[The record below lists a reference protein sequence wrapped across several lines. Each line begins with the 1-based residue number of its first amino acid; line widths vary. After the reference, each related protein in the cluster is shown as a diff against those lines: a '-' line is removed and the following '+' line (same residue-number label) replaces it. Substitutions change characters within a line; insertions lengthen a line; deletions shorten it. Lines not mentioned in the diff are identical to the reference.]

1 MSVLIRRLILCGL
14 GLLAGLA
21 AWPLTEWV
29 LFRQGSFPSY
39 LLFSTVLGIVF
50 GLFLGAFFGSSEGI
64 FTSVPSRIV
73 RGALT
78 GAAAGLV
85 GGIVGFLVAQAALF
99 LAGEVLLA
107 SYRRVQQVGIPLARA
122 AGWAILGIFVG
133 AAEGVRS
140 RSARRI
146 GIGVLGG
153 LIGGFLGGLALEYA
167 RVLFPAIAFARL
179 AGLVLFGLLLGFF
192 YGLVERRLAFGVL
205 HVLNGALRGKEYL
218 ISQGRMRIGAA
229 ERNDVRLEGYAGVA
243 DEHAALR
250 LRRDDVVI
258 RRLDPRFPVQVN
270 EEPVDEQP
278 LRMEDVIRI
287 GSAKFIY
294 WFR

>member
-1 MSVLIRRLILCGL
+1 MSVLVRRLILCAL
-14 GLLAGLA
+14 GALAGLA

-29 LFRQGSFPSY
+29 LTRQAGFPSY
-39 LLFSTVLGIVF
+39 LLFSTVVGMVF

-64 FTSVPSRIV
+64 FTSVPARIA
-73 RGALT
+73 R
-78 GAAAGLV
+78 GAAAGAAV
-85 GGIVGFLVAQAALF
+85 GLAGGVAGFLVAQAALF

-122 AGWAILGIFVG
+122 AGWAILGLFVG
-133 AAEGVRS
+133 AAEGLRS
-140 RSARRI
+140 RSGRRI
-146 GIGVLGG
+146 GVGVLGG

-167 RVLFPAIAFARL
+167 RLLFPAISLARL

-192 YGLVERRLAFGVL
+192 YGLVESRLAFGVL
-205 HVLNGALRGKEYL
+205 HVLNGALQGKEYL
-218 ISQGRMRIGAA
+218 ITQGKVRIGAA
-229 ERNDVRLEGYAGVA
+229 ERSEVRLAGYAGVA

-250 LRRDDVVI
+250 RRRDDVVI
-258 RRLDPRFPVQVN
+258 ERLDPRFPVQVN
-270 EEPVDEQP
+270 EEAVEERA